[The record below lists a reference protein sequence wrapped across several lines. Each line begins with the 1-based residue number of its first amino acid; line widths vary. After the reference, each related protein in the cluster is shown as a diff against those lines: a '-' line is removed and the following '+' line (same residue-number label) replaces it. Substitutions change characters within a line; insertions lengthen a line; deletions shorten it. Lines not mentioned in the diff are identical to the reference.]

1 MLFERQT
8 EASISGKSTTKKLD
22 EGQIV
27 KTTATHEKT
36 FEDLQMNMDLLDSAL
51 KAYEELVPTC
61 VDTGMS
67 YAERVAAREAEI
79 EVLRLPPRSASS
91 RTRATC

>member
-1 MLFERQT
+1 
-8 EASISGKSTTKKLD
+8 
-22 EGQIV
+22 
-27 KTTATHEKT
+27 
-36 FEDLQMNMDLLDSAL
+36 MNMDLLDSAL

>member
-36 FEDLQMNMDLLDSAL
+36 L
-51 KAYEELVPTC
+51 KTC
-61 VDTGMS
+61 
-67 YAERVAAREAEI
+67 R
-79 EVLRLPPRSASS
+79 
-91 RTRATC
+91 